1 MGLTKCKRLQ
11 AKLERKEREKQQKL
25 EKRLRAEKGIT
36 HMSKA
41 DDDAA
46 KWMEMNRKAQYRE
59 WIKATEA
66 GDAHYINEHGDVI
79 KEKEEKTTPNK

>member
-1 MGLTKCKRLQ
+1 
-11 AKLERKEREKQQKL
+11 
-25 EKRLRAEKGIT
+25 
-36 HMSKA
+36 MSKA

-46 KWMEMNRKAQYRE
+46 KWLEMNRKAQYRE

-79 KEKEEKTTPNK
+79 KEKEDKSLILNK

>member
-1 MGLTKCKRLQ
+1 
-11 AKLERKEREKQQKL
+11 
-25 EKRLRAEKGIT
+25 
-36 HMSKA
+36 MSKA

-46 KWMEMNRKAQYRE
+46 KWLEINRKAQYRE

-79 KEKEEKTTPNK
+79 TEKEKKTTPNK

>member
-1 MGLTKCKRLQ
+1 MLWHNNG
-11 AKLERKEREKQQKL
+11 
-25 EKRLRAEKGIT
+25 GI
-36 HMSKA
+36 MSKA

-46 KWMEMNRKAQYRE
+46 RWMEMNRKAQYRE

-79 KEKEEKTTPNK
+79 REKEDKSLILNK